1 VLEIIYPIEK
11 GFYQM
16 NNNVVTRLSSSG
28 KISKAVGNY
37 THITKINPNSTFYTF
52 SGQIGADLDGNIPEE
67 FNQQVKN
74 TFINISN
81 LLESV
86 DLKPDNVIKVNIWST
101 EEIDWDYF
109 DKIYGD
115 FFGETPPSMT
125 IAYVNALGLEAIKI
139 EIEIWAAG

>member
-1 VLEIIYPIEK
+1 
-11 GFYQM
+11 M
-16 NNNVVTRLSSSG
+16 NQHVVTRLSSSG
-28 KISKAVGNY
+28 ISKAVGNY
-37 THITKINPNSTFYTF
+37 THITKIKPNSTLYTF

-81 LLESV
+81 LLKSI
-86 DLKPDNVIKVNIWST
+86 DLGPDHVTKVNIWSK
-101 EEIDWDYF
+101 EEIDWEYF
-109 DKIYGD
+109 YKVYGD

-125 IAYVNALGLEAIKI
+125 IAYVTALGLEDIKI

>member
-1 VLEIIYPIEK
+1 
-11 GFYQM
+11 M
-16 NNNVVTRLSSSG
+16 NQNVVTRLSSSG
-28 KISKAVGNY
+28 ISKAVGNY
-37 THITKINPNSTFYTF
+37 THITKIKPDSTWYTF

-81 LLESV
+81 LLKSI
-86 DLKPDNVIKVNIWST
+86 DLGPDHVTKVNIWSK
-101 EEIDWDYF
+101 EEIDWEYF
-109 DKIYGD
+109 YKVYGD

-125 IAYVNALGLEAIKI
+125 IAYVTALGLEAIKI

>member
-1 VLEIIYPIEK
+1 
-11 GFYQM
+11 M
-16 NNNVVTRLSSSG
+16 NQHVVTRLSSSG
-28 KISKAVGNY
+28 ISKAVGNY
-37 THITKINPNSTFYTF
+37 THITKIKPNSTLYTF

-81 LLESV
+81 LLKSI
-86 DLKPDNVIKVNIWST
+86 DLGPDHVTKVNIWSK
-101 EEIDWDYF
+101 EEIDWEYF
-109 DKIYGD
+109 YKVYGD

-125 IAYVNALGLEAIKI
+125 IAYVTALGLEAIKI